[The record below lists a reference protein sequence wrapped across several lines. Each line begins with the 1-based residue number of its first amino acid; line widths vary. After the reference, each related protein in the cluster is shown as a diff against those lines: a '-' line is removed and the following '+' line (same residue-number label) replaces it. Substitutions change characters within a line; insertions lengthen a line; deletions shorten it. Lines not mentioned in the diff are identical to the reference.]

1 MSFSVKDF
9 LGNSS
14 SLSSS
19 LCEELLTRCMEHQ
32 DLNCFL
38 DLPRDL
44 ILENAKLADQYSSSS
59 EGKALRGVPV
69 AVKDVLLT
77 KGQETTS
84 ASKILKNF
92 VPLYDATVVKR
103 LRDSGAVLFG
113 KTNMDE
119 FAMGTSNENSAFG
132 AVKNPWDKTRVP
144 GGSSGGSAA
153 AVAAGLVPLALGS
166 DTGGSIRQPASFC
179 GIVGIKPTYGRV
191 SRYGVIAFAS
201 SLDQVGA
208 FGASVEDAT
217 ALLQV
222 ISGHDPKDSTSVDL
236 AVPDYSENFG
246 KAIKGMRVGIPQEYF
261 AEGLDKEVKE
271 TVESAL
277 KQLESLGCE
286 LVQISLPHTK
296 YGVAAYYIIAP
307 AEASSNLA
315 RYDGIRYGHR
325 AENTEDLLDLYCS
338 SRGEGFG
345 EEVKRRIMIGTYV
358 LSSGY
363 IDAYYL
369 QAQKVRTVI
378 ANEFNTAFAEQCD
391 LIASPVTPTTAFKLG
406 EFSSDPLKLYLADT
420 LTIPAS
426 LAGLPSMSV
435 PCGFDSVGLPVG
447 LQLIAPAF
455 EEQRMLQVAHAY
467 ETSTEW
473 HTKRAID

>member
-1 MSFSVKDF
+1 
-9 LGNSS
+9 
-14 SLSSS
+14 
-19 LCEELLTRCMEHQ
+19 
-32 DLNCFL
+32 
-38 DLPRDL
+38 
-44 ILENAKLADQYSSSS
+44 
-59 EGKALRGVPV
+59 
-69 AVKDVLLT
+69 
-77 KGQETTS
+77 
-84 ASKILKNF
+84 
-92 VPLYDATVVKR
+92 
-103 LRDSGAVLFG
+103 
-113 KTNMDE
+113 MDE

-222 ISGHDPKDSTSVDL
+222 ISGYDPKDSTSVDL

-246 KAIKGMRVGIPQEYF
+246 KSIKGMRVGIPKEYF
-261 AEGLDKEVKE
+261 AQGLDAQVKHIVEV
-271 TVESAL
+271 AL
-277 KQLESLGCE
+277 NQLVDLGCE

-315 RYDGIRYGHR
+315 RYDGIRYGYR

-426 LAGLPSMSV
+426 LAGLPGMSV
-435 PCGFDSVGLPVG
+435 PCGFDSAGLPVG

-473 HTKRAID
+473 HTKRAIG